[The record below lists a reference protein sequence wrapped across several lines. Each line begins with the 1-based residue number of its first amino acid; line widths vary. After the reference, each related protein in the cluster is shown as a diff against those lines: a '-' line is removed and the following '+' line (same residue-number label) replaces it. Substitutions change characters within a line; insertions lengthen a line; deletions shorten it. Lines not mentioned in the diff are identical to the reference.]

1 MKRFLLSLLTLGLAA
16 ALAAFA
22 LTPVAVRQTR
32 LWHNGRAVS
41 GYREA
46 AGRLTPGECDDLLAQ
61 ARAHNQALDGDAQ
74 GDPSGEGGD
83 YAALLNPAG
92 DGTMAVLEIPKAGII
107 LAVAHGG
114 GSDGEARV
122 AHVPQSPLPC
132 AGAKGP
138 CLLQATRERFY
149 DPLAGLDR
157 LMAGDC
163 FFLRVLQ
170 ETWTYQVTQVA
181 VEAPDAMAGGN
192 AGGAEE
198 CALVAAAGDGE
209 ARLVVRGR
217 RVARQ
222 KVDPRDDSRLLPGG
236 ATELIL
242 AAPVATAGLV
252 LLALIE
258 GIRRAV
264 QRHRRRRMKL

>member
-16 ALAAFA
+16 ALVAFA

-32 LWHNGRAVS
+32 LWQNARAVS

-46 AGRLTPGECDDLLAQ
+46 VGRLSPQECDGLLAQ
-61 ARAHNQALDGDAQ
+61 ARARNEA
-74 GDPSGEGGD
+74 DPDSGADD

-92 DGTMAVLEIPKAGII
+92 DGTLAVLEIPKAGVV

-114 GSDGEARV
+114 GSGDAARV
-122 AHVPQSPLPC
+122 AHVPQSPLPGT
-132 AGAKGP
+132 GANRP

-170 ETWTYQVTQVA
+170 ETWTYEVTQVA
-181 VEAPDAMAGGN
+181 PETPQALAEGDAGGEDECLLIAAPD
-192 AGGAEE
+192 
-198 CALVAAAGDGE
+198 GDGE
-209 ARLVVRGR
+209 ARLAVRGR
-217 RVARQ
+217 RVPRQ
-222 KVDPRDDSRLLPGG
+222 SANPTDDTRLLPGG

-242 AAPVATAGLV
+242 AAPIAVAGLA
-252 LLALIE
+252 LLCLIE